1 MAFTRDDLKNTKRIV
16 VKVGSSTVTRF
27 ANGSPNLL
35 RMEKLVRELCTQRG
49 EGREV
54 ILVSSGAIAVGRHS
68 IGHSTPSEDLPT
80 RQAYAAIGQGRLMMI
95 YQKLF
100 AEYGQTASQVLL
112 TMQGLENN
120 ETKGNVVTTLKKL
133 LELGSIP
140 IVNENDTVSPYEILY
155 GDNDTLSSIV
165 ATLIDADLLILL
177 SDIDGFYTDD
187 PNLNPDA
194 RLIETVDRLDAR
206 MFSMAK
212 DTSGDV
218 GTGGM
223 ATKLS
228 AARTAV
234 SAGIPMVIANG
245 EDLNNIHRIM
255 NGRPVG
261 TLFLPETDN

>member
-1 MAFTRDDLKNTKRIV
+1 MSTFTRSDLQKARRIV
-16 VKVGSSTVTRF
+16 VKVGSSTITR
-27 ANGSPNLL
+27 AENGSPNLL

-54 ILVSSGAIAVGRHS
+54 ILVSSGAIAVGRNS
-68 IGHSTPSEDLPT
+68 IGHNSPSDDLVT
-80 RQAYAAIGQGRLMMI
+80 RQGYAAIGQGRLMMI

-100 AEYGQTASQVLL
+100 AEYGQTAAQVLL
-112 TMQGLENN
+112 TMEGLSSSD
-120 ETKGNVVTTLKKL
+120 TKSNVINTLSTL
-133 LELGSIP
+133 LKLGSIP

-165 ATLIDADLLILL
+165 ATLVKADLLILL

-187 PNLNPDA
+187 PYLNPQA
-194 RLIETVDRLDAR
+194 KLIETVEKLDEE

-223 ATKLS
+223 ATKIT
-228 AARTAV
+228 AARTATE
-234 SAGIPMVIANG
+234 AGIPMVIASG
-245 EDLNNIHRIM
+245 EDLNNIHRII
-255 NGRPVG
+255 NGRPIG
-261 TLFLPETDN
+261 TLFLPI

>member
-1 MAFTRDDLKNTKRIV
+1 MKTYTRSDLKETRRIV
-16 VKVGSSTVTRF
+16 VKVGSSTITR
-27 ANGSPNLL
+27 AQNGSPNLL

-54 ILVSSGAIAVGRHS
+54 ILVSSGAIAVGRNS
-68 IGHSTPSEDLPT
+68 IGHNKPSEDLVI
-80 RQAYAAIGQGRLMMI
+80 RQGYAAIGQGRLMMI

-100 AEYGQTASQVLL
+100 AEYGQTAAQVLL
-112 TMQGLENN
+112 TMHGLENE
-120 ETKGNVVTTLKKL
+120 ETRGNVINTLSTL

-165 ATLIDADLLILL
+165 ATLVNADLLILL

-187 PNLNPDA
+187 PYLNPDA
-194 RLIETVDRLDAR
+194 KLIETVEKLDDE

-223 ATKLS
+223 ATKIT
-228 AARTAV
+228 AARSATE
-234 SAGIPMVIANG
+234 AGIPMVIASG
-245 EDLNNIHRIM
+245 EDLNNIHRII
-255 NGRPVG
+255 NGRPIG
-261 TLFLPETDN
+261 TLFLPR

>member
-1 MAFTRDDLKNTKRIV
+1 MTFTREDITKTKRIV
-16 VKVGSSTVTRF
+16 VKVGSSTITR
-27 ANGSPNLL
+27 AENGSPNLL
-35 RMEKLVRELCTQRG
+35 RMEKLVRELCTQKG

-68 IGHSTPSEDLPT
+68 IGHDKPSEDLTT
-80 RQAYAAIGQGRLMMI
+80 RQGYAAIGQGRLMMI

-100 AEYGQTASQVLL
+100 AEYGQTAAQVLL
-112 TMQGLENN
+112 TMKGLEND
-120 ETKGNVVTTLKKL
+120 ETKTNVVGTLTTLL
-133 LELGSIP
+133 HLGSIP

-165 ATLIDADLLILL
+165 ATLVEADLLVLL

-194 RLIETVDRLDAR
+194 RLIGTVDKLDAK

-223 ATKLS
+223 ATKLH
-228 AARTAV
+228 AAKTAV
-234 SAGIPMVIANG
+234 EAGIPMIIANG
-245 EDLNNIHRIM
+245 DDLNNIHRIM
-255 NGRPVG
+255 NGKPIG
-261 TLFLPETDN
+261 TLFRPV

>member
-1 MAFTRDDLKNTKRIV
+1 MNSTFTRNDLKKTKRIV
-16 VKVGSSTVTRF
+16 VKVGSSTITRTE
-27 ANGSPNLL
+27 NGSPNLL

-49 EGREV
+49 EGREG

-68 IGHSTPSEDLPT
+68 MGQSKPSDNLLKK
-80 RQAYAAIGQGRLMMI
+80 QAYAAIGQGRLMMI

-112 TMQGLENN
+112 TMHGLESD
-120 ETKGNVVTTLKKL
+120 ETKKNVVGTLSTL
-133 LELGSIP
+133 LELGAIP

-155 GDNDTLSSIV
+155 GDNDRLSSIV
-165 ATLIDADLLILL
+165 ATLVKADLLILL

-187 PNLNPDA
+187 PNVNPDA
-194 RLIETVDRLDAR
+194 TLIQTVEKLDAR

-212 DTSGDV
+212 DTAGDV

-223 ATKLS
+223 ATKIT
-228 AARTAV
+228 AARAATE
-234 SAGIPMVIANG
+234 AGIPMVIANG

-255 NGRPVG
+255 NGKPLG
-261 TLFLPETDN
+261 TLFLPSC

>member
-1 MAFTRDDLKNTKRIV
+1 MAFTRENIKTIKRLV
-16 VKVGSSTVTRF
+16 VKVGSSTITR
-27 ANGSPNLL
+27 AENGSPNLL
-35 RMEKLVRELCTQRG
+35 RLEKLVREICTQKG

-68 IGHSTPSEDLPT
+68 IGRHTPTDDLLT
-80 RQAYAAIGQGRLMMI
+80 KQGYAAIGQGRLMMI

-100 AEYGQTASQVLL
+100 AEYGQTAAQVLL
-112 TMQGLENN
+112 TMKGLESA
-120 ETKGNVVTTLKKL
+120 ETKKNVIGTLTTL

-165 ATLIDADLLILL
+165 ATLVKADLLILL

-194 RLIETVDRLDAR
+194 KLIETVEHLDAR

-212 DTSGDV
+212 DTAGDV

-223 ATKLS
+223 ATKIS
-228 AARTAV
+228 AAKTATE
-234 SAGIPMVIANG
+234 AGIPMIIANG

-255 NGRPVG
+255 NGRPIG
-261 TLFLPETDN
+261 TLFLPV